1 MAAIYFWIVH
11 LNTMNTQ
18 KVDDFNVIPF
28 MNWKAQDGKQPHS
41 QNTISFEIT
50 LFEFRRLATSG
61 ANMLVS
67 CIRIYSYS
75 LKKRYCM
82 EFGRELPMKM
92 STCKWYKLQSEA
104 VKGKALVKGHSP
116 ELSSVCLKFKKS
128 NN

>member
-1 MAAIYFWIVH
+1 MENNHINKTRSVLKSPY
-11 LNTMNTQ
+11 L
-18 KVDDFNVIPF
+18 
-28 MNWKAQDGKQPHS
+28 
-41 QNTISFEIT
+41 SFEDLPPVVLICWCHILGST
-50 LFEFRRLATSG
+50 VTA
-61 ANMLVS
+61 
-67 CIRIYSYS
+67 

-116 ELSSVCLKFKKS
+116 ELRSFCLKFKKG